1 MLKMTQTAAPATPDI
16 EDIVENFA
24 LLDDWDDRYRYVIEL
39 GRGLTPL
46 PDADRNDGNKV
57 PGCTSQV
64 WLATTVRRSA
74 AATALDF
81 IGDSDAHIVRGLV
94 AILLAM
100 VSGRTAS
107 EILAA
112 DPIALFE
119 KLGLREHLTPQ
130 RSNGFRSMVSRIK
143 ADAQAALASAA

>member
-1 MLKMTQTAAPATPDI
+1 MLQLTQTAAPGTPDI
-16 EDIVENFA
+16 ADIVENFA
-24 LLDDWDDRYRYVIEL
+24 VLDDWDDRYRYVIEL
-39 GRGLTPL
+39 GRGLAPL
-46 PDADRNDGNKV
+46 PDADRTDANKV
-57 PGCTSQV
+57 QGCTSQV
-64 WLATTVRRSA
+64 WVATSVRHGA
-74 AATALDF
+74 APVLDF

-119 KLGLREHLTPQ
+119 TLGLREHLTPQ

-143 ADAQAALASAA
+143 ADAKAALAAAA